1 MNSGT
6 IIRLILVSNITCIL
20 LSGFT
25 CFDPI
30 LTHFFPFCGFA
41 FICSD
46 VSRLEPKRLA
56 TKLGTENEESCTTY
70 NMLKVS
76 ISVLS
81 FLFKL
86 YLHVADD
93 KTLWTM
99 TPY

>member
-6 IIRLILVSNITCIL
+6 IIRLILVSNIICNI
-20 LSGFT
+20 T

-30 LTHFFPFCGFA
+30 LNHFFPFCGFA

-81 FLFKL
+81 FLFKFGDRISIYML
-86 YLHVADD
+86 L
-93 KTLWTM
+93 M
-99 TPY
+99 TKFFGQ